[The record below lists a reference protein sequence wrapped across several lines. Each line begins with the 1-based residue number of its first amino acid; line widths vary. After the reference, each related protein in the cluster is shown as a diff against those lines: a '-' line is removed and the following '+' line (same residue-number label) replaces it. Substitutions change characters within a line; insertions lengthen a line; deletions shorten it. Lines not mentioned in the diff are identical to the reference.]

1 MPLRIRLALMAAI
14 GLTVL
19 LAGTGYAFV
28 HLLRDSLTASID
40 TSLWS
45 RRDALL
51 AALRQQPR
59 IVGSDRSTLAML
71 QSGTQLFTTRGTLA
85 TQSTTD
91 IDDTGTVPL
100 LTPAQVAR
108 ASREPFWLTTAHTNA
123 PYPVRLL
130 AFPLPS
136 STGDAVGVVSE
147 STSLLDQAVDH
158 VEAGFFF
165 GGPAVVV
172 GGTFAAW
179 LLAWAALRPVERMRQ
194 QAASA
199 TVRDN
204 DPVLDVP
211 ATRDEI
217 AALAR
222 TLNKMLVRLRTAVAR
237 ERAFV
242 ADAGHELRTP
252 LSILRTELELA
263 GKPGRTREEL
273 VAAVHAAAEETDRL
287 GRLTEGLLLLARE
300 QDERF
305 LHREHVAVRDL
316 LEAVAAGFATRAR
329 ERHVRLLLAVE
340 PDDLTATWD
349 QDLVRQVAANLVDNA
364 MRYGCSAGREHA
376 GGGPAGGGSAD
387 ERSAGDGSADQDDAV
402 SVVRITAAGFAGRV
416 VLRVQDDGPGFPE
429 DFLPHA
435 FERFSRADAARSSA
449 DGGAGLGLSIVELIT
464 RVHGG
469 EVRVANRPEGGA
481 EVTVEIPEPR

>member
-1 MPLRIRLALMAAI
+1 VPLRIRLALMAAI

-28 HLLRDSLTASID
+28 YLLRDSLTATID

-45 RRDALL
+45 RHDALL
-51 AALRQQPR
+51 AALEQQPR
-59 IVGSDRSTLAML
+59 LAGSSQSALAVL
-71 QSGTQLFTTRGTLA
+71 QSGTQLFTARGTLA

-91 IDDTGTVPL
+91 VDDTGNAPL
-100 LTPAQVAR
+100 LTAAQVAR
-108 ASREPFWLTTAHTNA
+108 ARRGPLWLTTSHTNA
-123 PYPVRLL
+123 AYPVRLL
-130 AFPLPS
+130 AFPLPPG
-136 STGDAVGVVSE
+136 TGDAVGVVSE
-147 STSLLDQAVDH
+147 STDLLDQAVDH
-158 VEAGFFF
+158 VEAGFLF
-165 GGPAVVV
+165 GGPAVVA
-172 GGTFAAW
+172 GGAVAAW
-179 LLAWAALRPVERMRQ
+179 LLAGAALRPVERMRR

-199 TVRDN
+199 TVQDS

-222 TLNKMLVRLRTAVAR
+222 TLNAMLARLRTAVAR

-263 GKPGRTREEL
+263 GRPGRTREEL
-273 VAAVHAAAEETDRL
+273 AAAVHAAAEETDRL

-305 LHREHVAVRDL
+305 LHRERVAVRDL
-316 LEAVAAGFATRAR
+316 LEAVAAGFATPAAQRR
-329 ERHVRLLLAVE
+329 VRLLVTVE
-340 PDDLTATWD
+340 PAGLTATWD
-349 QDLVRQVAANLVDNA
+349 QDLMRQVVANLVDNA
-364 MRYGCSAGREHA
+364 MRYGRVPVRKVPVPRA
-376 GGGPAGGGSAD
+376 GG
-387 ERSAGDGSADQDDAV
+387 DGDDAAV
-402 SVVRITAAGFAGRV
+402 SEVRIAAAGFAGRV
-416 VLRVQDDGPGFPE
+416 VLRVQDDGPGFPA

-435 FERFSRADAARSSA
+435 FERFSRADAARGPA

-464 RVHGG
+464 VVHGG
-469 EVRVANRPEGGA
+469 TVRAANRPGGGA
-481 EVTVEIPEPR
+481 EVTVEIPEPG